1 MEPAYMN
8 SYVYT
13 EMKRNQTSNKVNL
26 VFSRKP
32 YLSPFT
38 RIVCV
43 MTDDSILEPET
54 QYLRKDT
61 TC

>member
-1 MEPAYMN
+1 
-8 SYVYT
+8 
-13 EMKRNQTSNKVNL
+13 MKRNPTSNKVNL
-26 VFSRKP
+26 VVTRKL
-32 YLSPFT
+32 YLPPFT

-54 QYLRKDT
+54 QYWRKDT